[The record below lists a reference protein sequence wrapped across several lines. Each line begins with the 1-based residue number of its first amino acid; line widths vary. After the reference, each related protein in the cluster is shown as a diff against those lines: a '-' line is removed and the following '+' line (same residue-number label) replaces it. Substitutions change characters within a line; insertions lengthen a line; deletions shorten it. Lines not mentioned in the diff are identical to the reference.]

1 MRPAAKF
8 AASPTAQ
15 PAGSPA
21 AKANPPAG
29 SKRAGESAARANSQ
43 NLDLQGPFYIVDES
57 PLQVLKIYE
66 ALSGKSAIISAQVPD
81 VKINF
86 NAPKMPRAEALAAL
100 KSLLAV
106 NGVAI
111 NDIDSKFFRA
121 TPAVS
126 MNAQSPEFISGRAAD
141 LPPSQNFYSKM
152 FSLKYLDVDSL
163 KDLINTFISPN
174 GVATLT
180 VFSRNNSFFLT
191 DTLSNIQRVEMLL
204 ENLDKPTEVNEDIT
218 FIALKNMS
226 SEDMKRR
233 LMTMQ
238 GDFLKKYFGKAS
250 IDSDERTNQLI
261 VVSPRGTSE
270 IVKKIVEKLDID
282 SQPITRSRVF
292 YIKHGES
299 KNVATV
305 LNQIVKGQ
313 QNAVRQA
320 NQQRS
325 AQANQMNI
333 NNRIANAINRSNA
346 ARGGAVAAQMPMN
359 ILADFANAPLQFSEY
374 ITIVADDR
382 SNSIV
387 CYGTPG
393 DLAQIEKIISEVDI
407 VLNQVKIDVI
417 ITEVTLSD
425 RQVSGLSTFGLNYQL
440 AGTTTLSKGWSGNTA
455 TWSPDDS
462 STTGAFTVSASEQGF
477 EAVFSVA
484 RQNSSVKILSSPS
497 IVTTHNKDATVNVSK
512 SYPILQSITSTY
524 TGSTPYSTSNVTW
537 KDIGIIL
544 EVTPLIGDNG
554 VVQMEIT
561 QTVTTVIDYTTID
574 TSTQP
579 IIGKREA
586 ESFVSAKAGETIVL
600 AGLQQTNKN
609 KTDGSVW
616 LLGDIPGIGELFKP
630 DKTVE
635 ERTELIIFIRP
646 TLVKSEAHSSL
657 LTDKT
662 LDSSV
667 VGKNVRN
674 YFKTGR
680 FEKES
685 IRNSVD
691 ESLIERIQKRKYEPN
706 DGLNPDA
713 FSEEDESVPAP
724 ETPESDSGAGT
735 ERNPAAGAEP
745 DSGAD
750 SALDAGA
757 NSGLQPAGGAVS
769 ETPQTSSEAG
779 GASAEDAAVEPP
791 ASSASSSGISPSGG
805 AVRTP
810 EVSSL
815 RASSTSP
822 VLSGGEYGAGLEK
835 AAPSTRIRR
844 TSGQKR

>member
-1 MRPAAKF
+1 M
-8 AASPTAQ
+8 
-15 PAGSPA
+15 
-21 AKANPPAG
+21 
-29 SKRAGESAARANSQ
+29 
-43 NLDLQGPFYIVDES
+43 QGPFYIVDES

-86 NAPKMPRAEALAAL
+86 NAPKMPRDEALAAL

-111 NDIDSKFFRA
+111 NEIDSKFFRA

-152 FSLKYLDVDSL
+152 FSLKYLDVDAL
-163 KDLINTFISPN
+163 KDVINTFISPN

-218 FIALKNMS
+218 FITLKNMS

-238 GDFLKKYFGKAS
+238 GDLLKKYFGRSS

-270 IVKKIVEKLDID
+270 IIRNIVEKLDID
-282 SQPITRSRVF
+282 SQPITRSKVF

-346 ARGGAVAAQMPMN
+346 ARGGAAAAQMPMN

-462 STTGAFTVSASEQGF
+462 STAGAFTVSASEQGF
-477 EAVFSVA
+477 EAVFNVA

-600 AGLQQTNKN
+600 AGLQQTSKN

-616 LLGDIPGIGELFKP
+616 LLGDIPGVGELFKP

-657 LTDKT
+657 MTDKT
-662 LDSSV
+662 LDSTV

-680 FEKES
+680 FEKEP

-691 ESLIERIQKRKYEPN
+691 ESLIERIQKRKYEQN
-706 DGLNPDA
+706 DGLNSDA
-713 FSEEDESVPAP
+713 FSEEDESAIVPEKP
-724 ETPESDSGAGT
+724 KSDSGVGAGRVTAAGT
-735 ERNPAAGAEP
+735 EP
-745 DSGAD
+745 DSGAK
-750 SALDAGA
+750 SARDAGA
-757 NSGLQPAGGAVS
+757 DSGSQVSGSQASRGAASERPQPSYETGNAPAEGA
-769 ETPQTSSEAG
+769 
-779 GASAEDAAVEPP
+779 ASV
-791 ASSASSSGISPSGG
+791 SASEISQVADSARPPERAS
-805 AVRTP
+805 
-810 EVSSL
+810 EVSSV
-815 RASSTSP
+815 RASSTSS
-822 VLSGGEYGAGLEK
+822 VLSGGESGEGVEK

-844 TSGQKR
+844 ASGQKK

>member
-1 MRPAAKF
+1 M
-8 AASPTAQ
+8 
-15 PAGSPA
+15 
-21 AKANPPAG
+21 
-29 SKRAGESAARANSQ
+29 
-43 NLDLQGPFYIVDES
+43 
-57 PLQVLKIYE
+57 QVLKIYE

-86 NAPKMPRAEALAAL
+86 NAPKMPRDEALAAL

-111 NDIDSKFFRA
+111 NEIDSKFFRA

-152 FSLKYLDVDSL
+152 FSLKYLDVDAL
-163 KDLINTFISPN
+163 KDVINTFISPN

-218 FIALKNMS
+218 FITLKNMS

-238 GDFLKKYFGKAS
+238 GDLLKKYFGRSS

-270 IVKKIVEKLDID
+270 IIRNIVEKLDID
-282 SQPITRSRVF
+282 SQPITRSKVF

-346 ARGGAVAAQMPMN
+346 ARGGAAAAQMPMN

-462 STTGAFTVSASEQGF
+462 STAGAFTVSASEQGF
-477 EAVFSVA
+477 EAVFNVA

-600 AGLQQTNKN
+600 AGLQQTSKN

-616 LLGDIPGIGELFKP
+616 LLGDIPGVGELFKP

-657 LTDKT
+657 MTDKT
-662 LDSSV
+662 LDSTV

-680 FEKES
+680 FEKEP

-691 ESLIERIQKRKYEPN
+691 ESLIERIQKRKYEQN
-706 DGLNPDA
+706 DGLNSDA
-713 FSEEDESVPAP
+713 FSEEDESAIVPEKP
-724 ETPESDSGAGT
+724 KSDSGVGAGRVTAAGT
-735 ERNPAAGAEP
+735 EP
-745 DSGAD
+745 DSGAK
-750 SALDAGA
+750 SARDAGA
-757 NSGLQPAGGAVS
+757 DSGSQVSGSQASRGAASERPQPSYETGNAPAEGA
-769 ETPQTSSEAG
+769 
-779 GASAEDAAVEPP
+779 ASV
-791 ASSASSSGISPSGG
+791 SASPSEISQVADS
-805 AVRTP
+805 ARTSERAS
-810 EVSSL
+810 EVSSV
-815 RASSTSP
+815 RASSTSS
-822 VLSGGEYGAGLEK
+822 VLSGGESGEGVENV
-835 AAPSTRIRR
+835 APSTRIRR